1 LRKIKFQEY
10 NKKRKAAR
18 IDLLQ
23 IRDELN
29 FCSDGDF
36 KNRDAEKRDLLYKLA
51 KRKKR
56 RMLKKIGERK
66 YRFKSEG
73 E

>member
-1 LRKIKFQEY
+1 MRKIKFQEY

-23 IRDELN
+23 IRDGLN

-66 YRFKSEG
+66 YRFKSAG